1 MAEVRQ
7 NRKPTKRQGSGH
19 AAPAPR
25 AAQPAR
31 ARGAQRL
38 QAPTKTTPKAKPKPK
53 LPRLPFGKK
62 PAPAS
67 APTGAKP
74 PFLAPSPQVRRVER
88 QSGKKEGSSLPV
100 RQIALGLGVMA
111 ALFALAAVVVLVLSH
126 TSAFTITNV
135 TAVASEHVSED
146 NIVKLAEVPDG
157 ATLLNIDEDKVA
169 ESVKRNP
176 WVADVHFSR
185 KFPGTLQISVTERK
199 VHALVVMNAGD
210 VVWCLGEGNV
220 WIEPISLEAGED
232 QDFNAVALAK
242 AQELGALLITDSPA
256 SVSPVAGSE
265 ASDDT
270 LAAVDDFQADFSDN
284 FASQIVS
291 YSAPSATSV
300 SCILESGV
308 TVSLGAATDVSSK
321 ETAIRSILDKYPN
334 RITYINVRV
343 PSRPSYRVIDTED
356 VTQGTG
362 ATG

>member
-31 ARGAQRL
+31 ARGAQRP